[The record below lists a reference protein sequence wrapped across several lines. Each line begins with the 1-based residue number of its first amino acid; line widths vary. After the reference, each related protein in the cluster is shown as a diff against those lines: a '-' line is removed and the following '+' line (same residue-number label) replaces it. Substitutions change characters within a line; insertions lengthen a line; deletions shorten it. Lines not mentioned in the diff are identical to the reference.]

1 MKFTSLFAILGAA
14 SAHAHSSSGYSD
26 NTEPHVYDVE
36 SPCDKIES
44 QYFMIQYQMNMM
56 GDSCR
61 ISNWQPSQ
69 SG

>member
-14 SAHAHSSSGYSD
+14 SAQVPASGYSN
-26 NTEPHVYDVE
+26 NTEPHVYVE

-44 QYFMIQYQMNMM
+44 QHSMIVYQMNMM

-69 SG
+69 SS